1 MLVATQRRYL
11 IIVELPPPSPPPNF
25 EMIVTALQNIV
36 LCFCGCFRGSVFLR
50 LLVMSFSHLTAER
63 PVIFRYFK
71 R

>member
-11 IIVELPPPSPPPNF
+11 IIVELPPNF

-36 LCFCGCFRGSVFLR
+36 LCFCGCFRGSVFMR